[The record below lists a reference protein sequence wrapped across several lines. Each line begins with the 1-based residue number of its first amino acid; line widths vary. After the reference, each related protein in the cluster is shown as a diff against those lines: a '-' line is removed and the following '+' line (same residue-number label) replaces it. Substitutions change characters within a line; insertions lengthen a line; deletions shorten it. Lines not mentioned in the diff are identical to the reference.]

1 MLRLEDNS
9 QESVLFLHHVA
20 SGDLTWVSGLEVST
34 FTTEPSLWPMI
45 VRFSTGGIFIFL
57 GSELSHRA
65 SHIEKCVVS
74 VSSSCAA
81 LSEVWT
87 EMKQR

>member
-1 MLRLEDNS
+1 MCVKVGGRLAGGGS
-9 QESVLFLHHVA
+9 LHRVA
-20 SGDLTWVSGLEVST
+20 SGDLTWVAGLEVST

-45 VRFSTGGIFIFL
+45 VRFSTDGVFVFL
-57 GSELSHRA
+57 GSELSRRA

-74 VSSSCAA
+74 VSSSDAA
-81 LSEVWT
+81 LSEVRT